1 MTLTLRRHS
10 NRLPYANLLNAVVT
24 TDRIVHRDSRHPA
37 ATMLFG
43 AIAIATMAAPAQAVV
58 PFDIRV
64 ESEKPGMQKTTAT
77 FKTGGVESFDK
88 VRTGTGQKLVT
99 DFGTDGAIKGT
110 YTNLQVNKA
119 DQYGGADGKGNYAVT
134 FDAKGFTLDLT
145 TAIEGGV
152 NYFGY
157 WLSALDRGNRVT
169 FLSGGKEL
177 FTFNPEDVIN
187 GLEKTGDAKSYYGN
201 PNNKFDGQN
210 SGEPYVFV
218 NFFSNK
224 DSFDQIRFF
233 EDPRVGGYESDNH
246 TVGNYE
252 TKGTGT
258 VITVTSAGTVP
269 EPAVWATMIIGLGM
283 VGASNRKRN
292 RAVAF

>member
-1 MTLTLRRHS
+1 MTFTIRPRA
-10 NRLPYANLLNAVVT
+10 NRLPYANLLNAVAT
-24 TDRIVHRDSRHPA
+24 TDRITRREPRHAA

-58 PFDIRV
+58 PFDIRI
-64 ESEKPGMQKTTAT
+64 ESEKPGMQTTTAT
-77 FKTGGVESFDK
+77 FNTGGAESFDK
-88 VRTGTGQKLVT
+88 VKTGAGQKLVT

-110 YTNLQVNKA
+110 YTNLQVNRA

-157 WLSALDRGNRVT
+157 WLSALDPGNKVT

-177 FTFNPEDVIN
+177 FTFNPQDVLD
-187 GLEKTGDAKSYYGN
+187 GLAKTGDAESYYGN
-201 PNNKFDGQN
+201 PNKAFAGKN

-224 DSFDQIRFF
+224 GGFDQIRFF
-233 EDPRVGGYESDNH
+233 EDPRGGGYESDNH

-258 VITVTSAGTVP
+258 IITISEPGGVP

-283 VGASNRKRN
+283 VGASSRKRN

>member
-1 MTLTLRRHS
+1 MTLTIRRRSH
-10 NRLPYANLLNAVVT
+10 RLPYANLLNAVAT
-24 TDRIVHRDSRHPA
+24 TDRIARRNSGHTA

-43 AIAIATMAAPAQAVV
+43 ALTIATMASPAQAVL

-64 ESEKPGMQKTTAT
+64 ESEKPGMQTTTAT
-77 FKTGGVESFDK
+77 FNTGGVESFDTVK
-88 VRTGTGQKLVT
+88 TGGGQKLVT

-145 TAIEGGV
+145 TAVEGGV

-169 FLSGGKEL
+169 FLNGGKEL
-177 FTFNPEDVIN
+177 FTFNPDDVIN
-187 GLEKTGDAKSYYGN
+187 GLEKTGNAKSYFGN
-201 PNNKFDGQN
+201 PNDKFKGKN
-210 SGEPYVFV
+210 TGEPYVFV

-233 EDPRVGGYESDNH
+233 EDPNGGGYESDNH
-246 TVGNYE
+246 TVGNYA

-258 VITVTSAGTVP
+258 EITISEPGSVP
-269 EPAVWATMIIGLGM
+269 EPAVWATMIIGLGL
-283 VGASNRKRN
+283 VGTSSRKRN
-292 RAVAF
+292 RAVAH

>member
-24 TDRIVHRDSRHPA
+24 TDRIVHRDSRHTA

-43 AIAIATMAAPAQAVV
+43 AIAIASLAAPAQAVV
-58 PFDIRV
+58 PFDIRI
-64 ESEKPGMQKTTAT
+64 ESEKPGMQTTTAT
-77 FKTGGVESFDK
+77 FKTGGAESFDK
-88 VRTGTGQKLVT
+88 VKTGAGQKLVT

-145 TAIEGGV
+145 TAIGGGV

-157 WLSALDRGNRVT
+157 WLSALDRGNKVSFSRA
-169 FLSGGKEL
+169 GQEL
-177 FTFNPEDVIN
+177 FIFNPQDVLD
-187 GLEKTGDAKSYYGN
+187 GLAKTGNAKSYYSN
-201 PNNKFDGQN
+201 PNKSFAGQN

-224 DSFDQIRFF
+224 GGFDQIRFYQ
-233 EDPRVGGYESDNH
+233 DPRGGGYESDNH